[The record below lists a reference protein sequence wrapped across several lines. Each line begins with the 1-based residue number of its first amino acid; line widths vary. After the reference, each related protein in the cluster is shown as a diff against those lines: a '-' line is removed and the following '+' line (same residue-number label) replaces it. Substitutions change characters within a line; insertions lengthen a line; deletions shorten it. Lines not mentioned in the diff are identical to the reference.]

1 METSFSYSIPYVV
14 FAFLLGVLA
23 LCWHYGDEKAKKWS
37 IAGSITMFMFFIGLR
52 GLIMSDWEFYYYFF
66 RDHCTWNEIVHGG
79 TENFEKV
86 SVVFGLYNLFF
97 KTIFDNWYFFT
108 FCHLGIEMALIYRF
122 YTRNRI
128 FNIPLALMILY
139 CLEGNVIF
147 CNLLRNGMALILCM
161 NALEYINTRQF
172 GRYLLWVAGG
182 ICFHYTS
189 ILFIPL
195 YFIFNLKLNK
205 YWFAGFIVV
214 ANVIYLLRIPI
225 VMGTLGLLFRG
236 NNVYSLMFEQYTEM
250 FDEQASGITF
260 GYIEKLIT
268 SVLVFLYYDD
278 LMERRDDARIY
289 LNALML
295 YLFLFLSLSEF
306 AVMARRVSML
316 FFFGY
321 WVIWYD
327 LIKCFYY
334 GNNRKLFCLFVGAF
348 CLFRLA
354 NSCKFADYEYDNALF
369 GPKSDVERNAVRR
382 MIDG

>member
-214 ANVIYLLRIPI
+214 ANVIYLFRIPI

-306 AVMARRVSML
+306 GELAKRVSML

-321 WVIWYD
+321 WVIWFD
-327 LIKCFYY
+327 LINCFYY
-334 GNNRKLFCLFVGAF
+334 GNNKKLFCFFVGVF

-354 NSCKFADYEYDNALF
+354 NGCKYADYEYDNALF
-369 GPKSDVERNAVRR
+369 GPKSDVERNTVRR